1 MFSPMSWLWEGGEDR
16 RAHHSRVPV
25 GTKLGGGKGLLLD
38 VPRDT
43 PHCLSPLSLDMQ
55 TDNRPMGQPGQ
66 CGACSELHRSPGPK
80 SSPFSSFIGIA
91 HGYNLRMTWESAEP
105 NLQNCFQTRT
115 GQIVPSLQAS
125 PSGWAISGLPIS
137 QGGETSRLISIEV
150 QSATESAACFL
161 VTVANGQDSQET
173 QSCSFWSGRLTRRSR
188 VPES

>member
-1 MFSPMSWLWEGGEDR
+1 MPIPDSMLSPMSWLWEGGEDR
-16 RAHHSRVPV
+16 RVHHSRVPV

-38 VPRDT
+38 VLRDT
-43 PHCLSPLSLDMQ
+43 PHCLGPLNLDMQ

-125 PSGWAISGLPIS
+125 PNLWIAHL
-137 QGGETSRLISIEV
+137 
-150 QSATESAACFL
+150 
-161 VTVANGQDSQET
+161 
-173 QSCSFWSGRLTRRSR
+173 SGRRDIQAHFYRGAECHR
-188 VPES
+188 VSCMFPGHSG